1 MLRITITILYAIT
14 LVLGF
19 GVVAPFVHAAKKNIQ
34 VKIIKLGV
42 GAEAIN
48 NSRVTVHYTG
58 WLKKNGKKF
67 DSSVDRGKPFS
78 FTLGAQEVIK
88 GWDLGVA
95 GMRVGGKRMLII
107 PPHLGYGSRG
117 VGQSIPPKA
126 TLKFEVELL
135 AVEAPKYS
143 NINNIELKLFLDR
156 GVKIV
161 DIRRQEEWDASGII
175 KGSQKAT
182 AFNKNGDFNTTFV
195 PIMMAVTSPEEE
207 VILICRSGNR
217 TVAIAKFLTE
227 QHGFKKVY
235 NVTNGISKWIKDGF
249 PVVK

>member
-1 MLRITITILYAIT
+1 MFRIKAPILSAIT
-14 LVLGF
+14 LALTISF
-19 GVVAPFVHAAKKNIQ
+19 FAPSAHTANKNIQ
-34 VKIIKLGV
+34 VKVIKLGK
-42 GAEAIN
+42 GAEAVT

-78 FTLGAQEVIK
+78 FTLGAKEVIK

-95 GMRVGGKRMLII
+95 GMRVGGKRILII
-107 PPHLGYGSRG
+107 PPHLGYGSG
-117 VGQSIPPKA
+117 GAGQTIPPKA

-135 AVEAPKYS
+135 AVVAAKYS
-143 NINNIELKLFLDR
+143 NINNIELKLLLDR

-161 DIRRQEEWDASGII
+161 DIRRQEEWVATGII
-175 KGSQKAT
+175 KGSQKVT
-182 AFNKNGDFNTTFV
+182 AFNENGDFIKIFV
-195 PIMMAVTSPEEE
+195 QSMMAAASPEEE

-227 QHGFKKVY
+227 QRGFKKVY

-249 PVVK
+249 PVIK

>member
-1 MLRITITILYAIT
+1 MLRIKAPILSTIT
-14 LVLGF
+14 LVLEILF
-19 GVVAPFVHAAKKNIQ
+19 VSPTVHAANKNIQ
-34 VKIIKLGV
+34 VKVIKLGV
-42 GAEAIN
+42 GSEAVIN
-48 NSRVTVHYTG
+48 SSVTVHYTG

-67 DSSVDRGKPFS
+67 DSSIDRGKPFS

-88 GWDLGVA
+88 GWDLGVV

-117 VGQSIPPKA
+117 VGQVIPPKA
-126 TLKFEVELL
+126 TLRFEVELL
-135 AVEAPKYS
+135 AVEPAKYY
-143 NINNIELKLFLDR
+143 NINNIELKLLLDR

-161 DIRRQEEWDASGII
+161 DIRRQEEWKATGII

-182 AFNKNGDFNTTFV
+182 AFNENGDFIKTFV
-195 PIMMAVTSPEEE
+195 PSMMAMTSPEEE
-207 VILICRSGNR
+207 VVLICRSGNR

-227 QHGFKKVY
+227 QRGFKKVY
-235 NVTNGISKWIKDGF
+235 NVTNGILKWIKDGF

>member
-1 MLRITITILYAIT
+1 MLRIKAPILSAIT
-14 LVLGF
+14 LV
-19 GVVAPFVHAAKKNIQ
+19 VVILFFAPSVHAANKNIQ
-34 VKIIKLGV
+34 VKVIKLGT
-42 GAEAIN
+42 GAEAVT
-48 NSRVTVHYTG
+48 NSRVTLHYTG

-67 DSSVDRGKPFS
+67 DSSVDRRKPFS
-78 FTLGAQEVIK
+78 FTLGAHEVIK

-95 GMRVGGKRMLII
+95 GMRVGGKRILII

-117 VGQSIPPKA
+117 VGQTIPPKS

-135 AVEAPKYS
+135 SVEAAKYS
-143 NINNIELKLFLDR
+143 NINNIELKSLLNR

-161 DIRRQEEWDASGII
+161 DIRRQEEWDATGII

-182 AFNKNGDFNTTFV
+182 AFNKNGDFIKTFV
-195 PIMMAVTSPEEE
+195 PSMMAVTSPEEE

-217 TVAIAKFLTE
+217 TVAIAKILTE
-227 QHGFKKVY
+227 QLGFKKVY

>member
-1 MLRITITILYAIT
+1 MLRIKAPILSVIT
-14 LVLGF
+14 LVLGILF
-19 GVVAPFVHAAKKNIQ
+19 VSPSVHAANKNIQ
-34 VKIIKLGV
+34 VKVIKLGV
-42 GAEAIN
+42 GAEAVT

-67 DSSVDRGKPFS
+67 DSSVDRGNPFS

-88 GWDLGVA
+88 GWDLGIA

-117 VGQSIPPKA
+117 AGQTIPPKA

-135 AVEAPKYS
+135 AVEAVKYF
-143 NINNIELKLFLDR
+143 NINNIELKLLLDR

-161 DIRRQEEWDASGII
+161 DIRRQEEWKATGVI
-175 KGSQKAT
+175 KGSKKVT
-182 AFNKNGDFNTTFV
+182 AFNEKGDFIKTFV
-195 PIMMAVTSPEEE
+195 SSVMSVTSPEKE

>member
-1 MLRITITILYAIT
+1 MLRVKTPILFVTSLA
-14 LVLGF
+14 LVISFLTPP
-19 GVVAPFVHAAKKNIQ
+19 AHTANKDIQ
-34 VKIIKLGV
+34 VKVIKLGK
-42 GAEAIN
+42 GDEAVT

-58 WLKKNGKKF
+58 WLKKDDKKF

-78 FTLGAQEVIK
+78 FTLGVQEVIK

-117 VGQSIPPKA
+117 AGQTIPPKA
-126 TLKFEVELL
+126 YLKFEIELL
-135 AVEAPKYS
+135 AVEAAKYS
-143 NINNIELKLFLDR
+143 NINNIELKLLLDR
-156 GVKIV
+156 GVEIV
-161 DIRRQEEWDASGII
+161 DIRRQEEWDTTGII
-175 KGSQKAT
+175 KDSQKVT
-182 AFNKNGDFNTTFV
+182 SFNENGDFIKTFV
-195 PIMMAVTSPEEE
+195 QSMMAVTSPEKE
-207 VILICRSGNR
+207 VIIICRSGNR
-217 TVAIAKFLTE
+217 TVVIAKFLTE

>member
-1 MLRITITILYAIT
+1 MHNIKATILSNIT
-14 LVLGF
+14 LVLAILF
-19 GVVAPFVHAAKKNIQ
+19 VSPLVHADNKNIK
-34 VKIIKLGV
+34 VKVIKLGK
-42 GAEAIN
+42 GAEAIT

-67 DSSVDRGKPFS
+67 DSSIDRGKPFS

-88 GWDLGVA
+88 GWDIGVA

-117 VGQSIPPKA
+117 AGQAIPPKA

-135 AVEAPKYS
+135 AVEGAKYS
-143 NINNIELKLFLDR
+143 NINNIELKLLLDR
-156 GVKIV
+156 GVQIV
-161 DIRRQEEWDASGII
+161 DIRRQEEWDSTGVI
-175 KGSQKAT
+175 KGSQQTT
-182 AFNKNGDFNTTFV
+182 AFNKNGDFIKTFI
-195 PIMMAVTSPEEE
+195 PSIMAVTSPEEE

-217 TVAIAKFLTE
+217 TVAIAKFLTSQRGYE
-227 QHGFKKVY
+227 KVY
-235 NVTNGISKWIKDGF
+235 NVTNGISEWIKDGF

>member
-1 MLRITITILYAIT
+1 MLRIKAPILSAII
-14 LVLGF
+14 LVLEILF
-19 GVVAPFVHAAKKNIQ
+19 VAPSVHAANKNIQ
-34 VKIIKLGV
+34 VKVIKLGV
-42 GAEAIN
+42 GAEAVT

-58 WLKKNGKKF
+58 WLKKSGKKF

-88 GWDLGVA
+88 GWDLGFA
-95 GMRVGGKRMLII
+95 GMRVGGKRILII

-117 VGQSIPPKA
+117 VGQTIPPKA
-126 TLKFEVELL
+126 TLKFEVVLL

-143 NINNIELKLFLDR
+143 NINNIELKLLLDR
-156 GVKIV
+156 GVKII
-161 DIRRQEEWDASGII
+161 DIRRQEEWNATGII

-182 AFNKNGDFNTTFV
+182 AFNENGDFNTTFV

-217 TVAIAKFLTE
+217 TVAIAKFLTK
-227 QHGFKKVY
+227 QRGFKKVY

>member
-1 MLRITITILYAIT
+1 MLSITNTILYAIT

-19 GVVAPFVHAAKKNIQ
+19 SVVAPSVHAAKKNIQ
-34 VKIIKLGV
+34 VKVIKLGV

-58 WLKKNGKKF
+58 WLKRNGKKF

-117 VGQSIPPKA
+117 AGQTIPPKA
-126 TLKFEVELL
+126 ILKFEVELL
-135 AVEAPKYS
+135 AVEAAKYS
-143 NINNIELKLFLDR
+143 NINNIELKLLLDR

-195 PIMMAVTSPEEE
+195 PTMMAVTSPEDE
-207 VILICRSGNR
+207 VIIICRSGNR

>member
-1 MLRITITILYAIT
+1 MLRVKTPSLSEIRLALAI
-14 LVLGF
+14 F
-19 GVVAPFVHAAKKNIQ
+19 FVAPAAHAANKNIQ
-34 VKIIKLGV
+34 VKVIKLGV
-42 GAEAIN
+42 GAEAVT

-117 VGQSIPPKA
+117 AGQTIPPKA
-126 TLKFEVELL
+126 TLKYAVELL
-135 AVEAPKYS
+135 AVEAAKYY
-143 NINNIELKLFLDR
+143 NINNIELKLLLDR

-161 DIRRQEEWDASGII
+161 DIRRQEEWKATGII
-175 KGSQKAT
+175 KGSQKVT
-182 AFNKNGDFNTTFV
+182 AFNENGDFIKDFM
-195 PIMMAVTSPEEE
+195 PSFMAVTSPDEE
-207 VILICRSGNR
+207 VVLICRSGNR
-217 TVAIAKFLTE
+217 TVAIANFLTE
-227 QHGFKKVY
+227 QRDFKKVY